1 MKNKAPITVGTVI
14 NLPSDEATKRSADIE
29 AELCELLS
37 INTLMHEVVEGDRL
51 VQARAHLARSMKT
64 HLERLDGLLFPH
76 A

>member
-1 MKNKAPITVGTVI
+1 MKNKDPVITGTVI
-14 NLPSDEATKRSADIE
+14 DFPTDEASKRFADIE

-51 VQARAHLARSMKT
+51 VPARAHLARSMKT
-64 HLERLDGLLFPH
+64 HLDRLDALLFPH